1 MKKRI
6 WLFLIVLLALGLMVG
21 GGVLAQTGGNYD
33 LSWHSI
39 DGGGGQATGGGY
51 TLNGTVGQADAG
63 QALTG
68 GTYSLTGGFWLGGAN
83 SSPSG
88 IKVYLPLVLK

>member
-1 MKKRI
+1 MMKKRI

-33 LSWHSI
+33 LNWHTI

-51 TLNGTVGQADAG
+51 TLTGSTGQPAAG
-63 QALTG
+63 SATG
-68 GTYSLTGGFWLGGAN
+68 GGYSLTGGFWRGGG
-83 SSPSG
+83 SSVHT
-88 IKVYLPLVLK
+88 IYLPLVLK